1 MKDAALEAALR
12 EALSADSIHGALR
25 TAAVFRPPLGEADA
39 LESAV
44 AELHGR
50 VLSAYQSATTAV
62 SKSRQSKEAYDGD
75 PAPPAPPDAYNVRVN
90 FTDQGPEPSPNKD
103 VGGCRGP
110 SEGDCEAD
118 VHALPKA
125 AKDGPDAFG
134 TGFFGG
140 P

>member
-90 FTDQGPEPSPNKD
+90 FTRTRTLSQQGRRRLSWTIRRRL
-103 VGGCRGP
+103 RG
-110 SEGDCEAD
+110 
-118 VHALPKA
+118 
-125 AKDGPDAFG
+125 
-134 TGFFGG
+134 
-140 P
+140 